1 VLKILPILAL
11 LLFSACEGNTAARK
25 AARGQNFVPD
35 PNHLFFKNTRA
46 RHYSAEEVTNRATIY
61 RHEGL
66 FQSDAHLR
74 PVLIDNWLQDRAV
87 IRFELLPEVLN
98 VPDLP
103 DWVLKTRIKNGEEQ
117 VLTLSIPP
125 TNRELDQL
133 MAVLNGKEE
142 LFLFLQTD
150 TIMPAFPD
158 EAGRK
163 HARTVIKDYLTLVG
177 H

>member
-1 VLKILPILAL
+1 MLKFLPLLILLICC
-11 LLFSACEGNTAARK
+11 SCEGKTAARK
-25 AARGQNFVPD
+25 AARGPNFVPD

-46 RHYSAEEVTNRATIY
+46 RHYRAEEVTNRATIY

-66 FQSDAHLR
+66 FESEAHLR

-87 IRFELLPEVLN
+87 IRFELLPDVSDISNWKVATKEN
-98 VPDLP
+98 SSKNYDL
-103 DWVLKTRIKNGEEQ
+103 TFS
-117 VLTLSIPP
+117 TPP
-125 TNRELDQL
+125 TNEELSQL
-133 MAVLNGKEE
+133 ATALQGTEE
-142 LFLFLQTD
+142 LFLFWQID

-177 H
+177 Y